1 MSELVKGLLIT
12 GIGMGLV
19 FVVIIMLWGVMDL
32 LVRLTSGTRKKKG
45 GADEMPVVAEGVAVE
60 GGVTDG
66 TALKRKVAA
75 IAVAYALRAASGQAA
90 GSTVRQT
97 ATEASSWVAVGR
109 ARQLNDQN
117 LRGRR
122 Q

>member
-45 GADEMPVVAEGVAVE
+45 GADEMPVAVEAVAV
-60 GGVTDG
+60 GGDVTDG
-66 TALKRKVAA
+66 TALKRKAAA
-75 IAVAYALRAASGQAA
+75 IAVAYALGARSGQP
-90 GSTVRQT
+90 GRTMSEQSTNQ
-97 ATEASSWVAVGR
+97 ASSWVAVGR

>member
-1 MSELVKGLLIT
+1 MSEMVKGLLIT

-32 LVRLTSGTRKKKG
+32 LVRLTSGTHKKKG
-45 GADEMPVVAEGVAVE
+45 GADEMPVAAELVAGV
-60 GGVTDG
+60 GGLADG
-66 TALKRKVAA
+66 TALKRKAAA
-75 IAVAYALRAASGQAA
+75 IAVAYALGARSGQP
-90 GSTVRQT
+90 GSSARQT
-97 ATEASSWVAVGR
+97 TEASSWVAVGR

-122 Q
+122 

>member
-19 FVVIIMLWGVMDL
+19 FVVIIMLWGVMAG

-45 GADEMPVVAEGVAVE
+45 GADEMPVAAEEVEVGGDVA
-60 GGVTDG
+60 DG
-66 TALKRKVAA
+66 TAMKRKAAA
-75 IAVAYALRAASGQAA
+75 IAVAYALGARSGQP
-90 GSTVRQT
+90 GRTTSEQT
-97 ATEASSWVAVGR
+97 TNQASSWVAVGR

-122 Q
+122 

>member
-45 GADEMPVVAEGVAVE
+45 GADEMPVVAETVAGVGGVA
-60 GGVTDG
+60 DG
-66 TALKRKVAA
+66 TALKRKAAA
-75 IAVAYALRAASGQAA
+75 IAVAYALGAASGQAA
-90 GSTVRQT
+90 VSTAGQT
-97 ATEASSWVAVGR
+97 TEASSWVAVGR

-122 Q
+122 